1 MARNFVFVLLVSSFF
16 VFSCSSSPQGNNN
29 TNSNA
34 GAESNLLAE
43 PEGEVLELMQKYTCV
58 SCHKTNAKLVGPSWA
73 EIAEKNYPEA
83 RMLEL
88 IRKPEPANWPGYPP
102 MLGIDINDA
111 DASKIIQWIKSLNK

>member
-1 MARNFVFVLLVSSFF
+1 M
-16 VFSCSSSPQGNNN
+16 FSCSSSPQGNNN

-34 GAESNLLAE
+34 GAESSLLAE
-43 PEGEVLELMQKYTCV
+43 PVGEVLELMQKYTCV

-73 EIAEKNYPEA
+73 EIAEKNYTEA